1 MCCEP
6 YIKCLRR
13 LPFYCRSFHFNADG
27 QICLLSSGTAPNAS
41 AESIL
46 GSNVLSY
53 HEEVCLGDGD
63 GNGDAEAN
71 EAAAGVGNVA
81 RFTSSFEVEGG
92 LEQQPRM
99 LRFHNPD
106 FNHGQLGTTREAFSR
121 FRKHVLDAAYYAA
134 LTNVNLGV
142 CLDECLRDFDE

>member
-1 MCCEP
+1 M
-6 YIKCLRR
+6 
-13 LPFYCRSFHFNADG
+13 G
-27 QICLLSSGTAPNAS
+27 SSA
-41 AESIL
+41 
-46 GSNVLSY
+46 LSY

-63 GNGDAEAN
+63 PDLNEVAVDAPPHL
-71 EAAAGVGNVA
+71 A
-81 RFTSSFEVEGG
+81 RLTSSSEAESGG
-92 LEQQPRM
+92 LGKQQPRM

-142 CLDECLRDFDE
+142 CLDECLRDLDQ